1 MGEKCGTQIVLQY
14 YVSMYTILCFN
25 RNILHILYIYVIICK
40 VTYSVRAQNIL
51 KYYLTIYGESVS
63 YCKLCCYLV
72 SKSCPTFCD
81 SMDCSPSDSVC
92 QWNFPGKNNGVD
104 CHFLLWGSSQP
115 RDQIL
120 ISCIAR
126 RFFTNEPPARPSKQA
141 QLLVFILYNE
151 CDQVIVTS
159 GTLRSLLV
167 FICAPKEMVLNTSCF
182 SLSTKLLKL
191 SSDYICLACHQ
202 AQRL

>member
-1 MGEKCGTQIVLQY
+1 MQNPNCTA
-14 YVSMYTILCFN
+14 ILCFN
-25 RNILHILYIYVIICK
+25 RNMLHILYIYVIICK

-51 KYYLTIYGESVS
+51 KYYLAIYGESVS
-63 YCKLCCYLV
+63 YSKLCCCLV
-72 SKSCPTFCD
+72 AKSCPTFCD
-81 SMDCSPSDSVC
+81 CMDCSLSDSLS
-92 QWNFPGKNNGVD
+92 QWNVSGKNNGAD
-104 CHFLLWGSSQP
+104 CHFLPWGSSQP
-115 RDQIL
+115 RDQTL

-126 RFFTNEPPARPSKQA
+126 RFFTNEPPAKSSKQA

-167 FICAPKEMVLNTSCF
+167 LICAPKEMVLNTSCF

-191 SSDYICLACHQ
+191 SSGYICLACHQ
-202 AQRL
+202 AQHL